1 MKDTQKFFVKTVAF
15 LVLLGLI
22 LYPVQKVM
30 ARKSL
35 DRPWDMTNKVGG
47 FYNEEDRFEVMYFG
61 PSHAYAAFSPLA
73 IWEETGV
80 KSYVLATQQ
89 QPMWATYT
97 YVKEALKTQSPALVV
112 VEFRMAFS
120 DQEYFAEK
128 DTIPV
133 SYAYMDDLALSWDKV
148 KLAGQSAPDWE
159 SRFGLLFNFM
169 MYHSRWKEMHRSD
182 FTFRRSQVRDP
193 YKGFVMLAPQET
205 PQPRPPIE
213 TVGGTTPLLEK
224 NQYWLE
230 EIIKLCQEKGVELW
244 LIKTLC
250 NLELEEKPMLNTVK
264 ATAERYNVPFHD
276 FNEDYY
282 SMGLTQDM
290 FYDAHHLDALG
301 ADRFSRYFA
310 GVLAVA
316 RPNLETDPDNVAWA
330 ADLEEYKA
338 ALAEFQS

>member
-169 MYHSRWKEMHRSD
+169 MYHSRWNDLHRED
-182 FTFRRSQVRDP
+182 FTFRRDEARDP
-193 YKGFVMLAPQET
+193 YKGFVMLEPQE
-205 PQPRPPIE
+205 PLQPRPASE
-213 TVGGTTPLLEK
+213 TVTQSVPLLEK

-230 EIIKLCQEKGVELW
+230 EIIKLCQEEGIELW
-244 LIKTLC
+244 LIKSPS
-250 NLELEEKPMLNTVK
+250 NLELEEKALLNTVEE
-264 ATAERYNVPFHD
+264 TARRYNVPFHD
-276 FNEDYY
+276 FNVDYADIGLDE
-282 SMGLTQDM
+282 SM
-290 FYDAHHLDALG
+290 FFDAHHMDALG
-301 ADRFSRYFA
+301 AGKFSRYFA
-310 GVLAVA
+310 HILQSA
-316 RPNLETDPDNVAWA
+316 RPNLKTDPGDPVWA
-330 ADLEEYKA
+330 ADLEVYQR
-338 ALAEFQS
+338 ALEGM

>member
-80 KSYVLATQQ
+80 KSYVFATQQ

-169 MYHSRWKEMHRSD
+169 MYHSRWNDLHRED
-182 FTFRRSQVRDP
+182 FTFRRDEARDP
-193 YKGFVMLAPQET
+193 YKGFVMLEPQE
-205 PQPRPPIE
+205 PLQPRPASE
-213 TVGGTTPLLEK
+213 TVTQAVPLLEK

-230 EIIKLCQEKGVELW
+230 EIIKLCQEEGIELW
-244 LIKTLC
+244 LIKSPS
-250 NLELEEKPMLNTVK
+250 NLELEEKALLNTVEE
-264 ATAERYNVPFHD
+264 TARRYNVPFHD
-276 FNEDYY
+276 FNVDYADIGLDE
-282 SMGLTQDM
+282 SM
-290 FYDAHHLDALG
+290 FFDAHHMDALG
-301 ADRFSRYFA
+301 AGKFSRYFA
-310 GVLAVA
+310 HILQSA
-316 RPNLETDPDNVAWA
+316 RPNLKTDSGDPVWA
-330 ADLEEYKA
+330 ADLEVYQR
-338 ALAEFQS
+338 ALEGM

>member
-169 MYHSRWKEMHRSD
+169 MYHSRWNDLHRED
-182 FTFRRSQVRDP
+182 FIFRRDEARDP
-193 YKGFVMLAPQET
+193 YKGFVMLEPQE
-205 PQPRPPIE
+205 PLQPRPASE
-213 TVGGTTPLLEK
+213 TVTQAVPLLEK

-230 EIIKLCQEKGVELW
+230 EIIKLCQEEGIELW
-244 LIKTLC
+244 LIKSPS
-250 NLELEEKPMLNTVK
+250 NLELEEKALLNTVEE
-264 ATAERYNVPFHD
+264 TARRYNVPFHD
-276 FNEDYY
+276 FNVDYADIGLDE
-282 SMGLTQDM
+282 SM
-290 FYDAHHLDALG
+290 FFDAHHMDALG
-301 ADRFSRYFA
+301 AGKFSRYFA
-310 GVLAVA
+310 HILQSA
-316 RPNLETDPDNVAWA
+316 RPNLKTDSGDPVWA
-330 ADLEEYKA
+330 ADLEVYQR
-338 ALAEFQS
+338 ALEGM

>member
-169 MYHSRWKEMHRSD
+169 MYHSRWNDLHRED
-182 FTFRRSQVRDP
+182 FTFRRDEARDP
-193 YKGFVMLAPQET
+193 YKGFVMLEPQE
-205 PQPRPPIE
+205 PLQPRPASE
-213 TVGGTTPLLEK
+213 TVTQAVPLLEK

-230 EIIKLCQEKGVELW
+230 EIIKLCQEEGIELW
-244 LIKTLC
+244 LIKSPS
-250 NLELEEKPMLNTVK
+250 NLELEEKALLNTVEE
-264 ATAERYNVPFHD
+264 TARRYNVPFHD
-276 FNEDYY
+276 FNVDYADIGLDE
-282 SMGLTQDM
+282 SM
-290 FYDAHHLDALG
+290 FFDAHHMDALG
-301 ADRFSRYFA
+301 AGKFSRYFA
-310 GVLAVA
+310 HILQSA
-316 RPNLETDPDNVAWA
+316 RPNLKTDSGDPVWA
-330 ADLEEYKA
+330 ADLEVYQR
-338 ALAEFQS
+338 ALEGM